1 MERRQYLVWHNW
13 GFDPFTNRIM
23 HILNVEFVSLFS
35 GDIYFYEYQKLLRYG
50 TQCSIMSMSIIAQ
63 KRIWRGL
70 RCGSCCVCN
79 NNLEGHNWCHN
90 VKVSAPSGNRT
101 QGNCLEGNY
110 VTTTPMVLFLKLQVS
125 SIITIPPNW
134 EQIKDLTLFSW
145 TQYLHSL

>member
-1 MERRQYLVWHNW
+1 MWN
-13 GFDPFTNRIM
+13 
-23 HILNVEFVSLFS
+23 LFLCS
-35 GDIYFYEYQKLLRYG
+35 VVTSIYEHQKLLRYG

-63 KRIWRGL
+63 KRIWRGW

-125 SIITIPPNW
+125 SIITIPHHW
-134 EQIKDLTLFSW
+134 EQIKDLRLFSW
-145 TQYLHSL
+145 TFICIHYNIWILQYYTLTIDI